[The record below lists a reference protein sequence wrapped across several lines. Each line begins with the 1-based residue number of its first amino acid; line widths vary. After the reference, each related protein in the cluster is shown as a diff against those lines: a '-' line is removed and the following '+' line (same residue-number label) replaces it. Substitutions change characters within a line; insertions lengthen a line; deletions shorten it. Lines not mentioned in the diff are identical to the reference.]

1 MNSSE
6 MSMSK
11 TKAKEMFKS
20 KGDRDMAT
28 KGGTNP
34 SQSCGVRELNA
45 PKDSIDKPSHTF
57 GTQTVH

>member
-20 KGDRDMAT
+20 RDRDMAT

-34 SQSCGVRELNA
+34 SPVLWSERAERSKGQHR
-45 PKDSIDKPSHTF
+45 
-57 GTQTVH
+57 